1 MKQFVTISLAF
12 LGIAL
17 LGACRKDVINV
28 LPIDQIPVSA
38 AFQNMNDIN
47 NAVNGVYGS
56 WQARRSH
63 YVSALISDEV
73 RLGTGSE
80 YRNVGNILF
89 NWQHVSDS
97 QDWRDAET
105 GGIWTN
111 LYFVID
117 RANRVL
123 ELMVPVPAT
132 NPTDVA
138 LKTRYRGEMLAI
150 RGMAHLELLRN
161 FARTAQYT
169 PGDTGIV
176 IQREYVKP
184 EMIATYKP
192 RRSTQAQVIA
202 FIDSSLSEARS
213 LIPTTFTDISRIT
226 RNAVIASQARTA
238 LHAGNWQ
245 KVIDSATAVI
255 NAVPITNRANFP
267 LIWTS
272 RICPSNLEVIW
283 KLNVTSANIGNAV
296 GSLWQDLNGSVQ
308 AFPANKLLNTYD
320 QTNDIRYSTY
330 FKTGQTSNGGPTR
343 TIIGKYGYVF
353 YPPNVPAEN
362 FEYDIKM
369 IRTSELILA
378 RAEAYAE
385 LNNLPAANTDLAL
398 VRTNRINGYVH
409 TAITDKQTLIDA
421 IILERYKELCFEAQ
435 RYYDLRR
442 RGLTINR
449 DLSDVVNNVQIQTL
463 PPSNS
468 KYILPIPQ
476 QEVFANPNVGQNP
489 GY

>member
-1 MKQFVTISLAF
+1 MKQFITISLAF

-73 RLGTGSE
+73 RLGTGTE

-97 QDWRDAET
+97 QDWRDGET

-123 ELMVPVPAT
+123 ELMIPVPAT
-132 NPTDVA
+132 TSADVA

-176 IQREYVKP
+176 IQREYIKP
-184 EMIATYKP
+184 DMIASYKP

-202 FIDSSLSEARS
+202 FIDSTLSEARA

-283 KLNVTSANIGNAV
+283 KLNVTAANIGNAV
-296 GSLWQDLNGSVQ
+296 GSLWQDVNGAVQ
-308 AFPANKLLNTYD
+308 ASPATKLLNTYD
-320 QTNDIRYSTY
+320 QLNDIRYNTY
-330 FKTGQTSNGGPTR
+330 FRTPTTTPPATR
-343 TIIGKYGYVF
+343 NLIAKYGVVLA
-353 YPPNVPAEN
+353 PNVPAEN

-385 LNNLPAANTDLAL
+385 LNNLTAANTDLAL
-398 VRTNRINGYVH
+398 VRANRINGYVH
-409 TAITDKQTLIDA
+409 VAITDKQTLIDA
-421 IILERYKELCFEAQ
+421 IILERYKELCYEGQ

-449 DLSDVVNNVQIQTL
+449 DLADVVNNLLIQSL